1 MTSSFSRVTG
11 HVNKVSPGEC
21 GANYTGLVFSPF
33 LSFSVLVSSFFP
45 SSFPSSLLPPPSNL
59 PLPPPTPLR
68 NQKLSTPIVFGGEVG
83 CGGEVCP
90 PRIGA
95 QQASGCFLT
104 ANGTL
109 SPNGTRHTVHE
120 FARFDGRI
128 CKSDSIHSLT

>member
-1 MTSSFSRVTG
+1 MVTSSFSRVTG

-68 NQKLSTPIVFGGEVG
+68 NQKLSTPICLWRGGGMWRRGLPTSNWSTSRSAGVF
-83 CGGEVCP
+83 
-90 PRIGA
+90 
-95 QQASGCFLT
+95 
-104 ANGTL
+104 
-109 SPNGTRHTVHE
+109 
-120 FARFDGRI
+120 
-128 CKSDSIHSLT
+128 